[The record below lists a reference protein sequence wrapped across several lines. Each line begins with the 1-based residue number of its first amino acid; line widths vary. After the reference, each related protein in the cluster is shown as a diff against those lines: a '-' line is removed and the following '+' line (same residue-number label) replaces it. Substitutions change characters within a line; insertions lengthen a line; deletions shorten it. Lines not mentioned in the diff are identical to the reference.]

1 MEGKLTDLWDR
12 RSRDKRSPEF
22 LCQGSN
28 VDRDQ
33 NHKMG
38 TREGLVA
45 ILFSALKNS
54 HNFGLLPGLCR
65 LCCLREEI
73 PIQLHSGKLSVG
85 IALTRSPIN
94 AELSKRLSNC
104 AKQVHVISV
113 DLRLGFESVCLV
125 RMAHSF
131 L

>member
-1 MEGKLTDLWDR
+1 MGQEVRGKR
-12 RSRDKRSPEF
+12 CPEL

-33 NHKMG
+33 NHERG

-45 ILFSALKNS
+45 ILFPALKNS
-54 HNFGLLPGLCR
+54 RNFGLLPGLCR

-73 PIQLHSGKLSVG
+73 PIQLCSEELSVG
-85 IALTRSPIN
+85 IALTGSPIN

-104 AKQVHVISV
+104 AKHVISV
-113 DLRLGFESVCLV
+113 DLRLGFESV
-125 RMAHSF
+125 
-131 L
+131 